1 MGLFEDLKSA
11 ISSGDTGQLQTR
23 LKDLTGDLDLDA
35 LKQKFD
41 DAGLG
46 DKVKSWI
53 GTGENEPVTADEVKQ
68 AMGEEKLQQ
77 IAAKSGT
84 DVDTAAR
91 QTAETLPQVVDRMT
105 PQGQIPVR
113 H

>member
-1 MGLFEDLKSA
+1 MGLFDDLKAA
-11 ISSGDTGQLQTR
+11 ISSGDTKQLQSR
-23 LKDLTGDLDLDA
+23 LEDLTGGFDLDT
-35 LKQKFD
+35 LKQKFE

-46 DKVKSWI
+46 EKVKSWI
-53 GTGENEPVTADEVKQ
+53 GTGENEPVSADEVKQ
-68 AMGEEKLQQ
+68 AIGEERLQE

-105 PQGQIPVR
+105 PEGQIPVAR
-113 H
+113 